1 MTGQSKWPP
10 NTGTHPWKPER
21 TGGKRKYGEG
31 ARHFLL
37 SAKGWRQ
44 CGQLGWLGHS
54 ASSARQR
61 CTRLVPTPQI
71 ALHEGWEWAQSENVH
86 SLLPEPPPGCCG
98 QHGAPRAPL
107 TGQGWS
113 QLLLESLF
121 PWLVSHPPL
130 LPREP
135 GSQCPP
141 SPRSLRCKC
150 SPGRRVAAAAQGSP
164 HFLHTHPVPH
174 APPLSALRGVNEGP
188 FPVPTHSP
196 PPSVGGDPRA
206 LHSVWTGG
214 CGALAGGEAAGRLAP
229 GRVSDLSRRRLWT
242 TD

>member
-10 NTGTHPWKPER
+10 NTSTHPWKPER

-121 PWLVSHPPL
+121 PWLVSHPPYS
-130 LPREP
+130 P
-135 GSQCPP
+135 GSRAAGVP
-141 SPRSLRCKC
+141 LRH
-150 SPGRRVAAAAQGSP
+150 AAC
-164 HFLHTHPVPH
+164 
-174 APPLSALRGVNEGP
+174 GVNARPGEERLQLHRGP
-188 FPVPTHSP
+188 PISCTPTLFPTPHHFQ
-196 PPSVGGDPRA
+196 
-206 LHSVWTGG
+206 L
-214 CGALAGGEAAGRLAP
+214 
-229 GRVSDLSRRRLWT
+229 
-242 TD
+242 